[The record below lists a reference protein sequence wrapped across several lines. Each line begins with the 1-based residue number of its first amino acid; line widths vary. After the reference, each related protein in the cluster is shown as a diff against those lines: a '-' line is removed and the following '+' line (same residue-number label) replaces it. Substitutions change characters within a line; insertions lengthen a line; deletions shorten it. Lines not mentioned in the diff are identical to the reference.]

1 MTKKDSETKKEYS
14 NTHSD
19 TNKKNF
25 IDKTLNKMFFGLP
38 ESISKAQEG
47 FKIAYEKAEKKS
59 KAKSKAFSESLKDP
73 RKTERLSERIEKL
86 DKGY

>member
-1 MTKKDSETKKEYS
+1 MTKQDSDTKKEYS

-19 TNKKNF
+19 NKKKHF
-25 IDKTLNKMFFGLP
+25 IDKALNTLFLGIP

-59 KAKSKAFSESLKDP
+59 KAKSKAFRESLKDP

-86 DKGY
+86 K

>member
-19 TNKKNF
+19 NNKKNF
-25 IDKTLNKMFFGLP
+25 IDKSLNKMFFGLP

-47 FKIAYEKAEKKS
+47 FKIAAEKAEKKS
-59 KAKSKAFSESLKDP
+59 KARTEAFSESIRDP
-73 RKTERLSERIEKL
+73 IKRERLSERIEKL
-86 DKGY
+86 R

>member
-25 IDKTLNKMFFGLP
+25 IDKALNKMFFGLP

-47 FKIAYEKAEKKS
+47 FKIAAEKAEKKS
-59 KAKSKAFSESLKDP
+59 KARTEAFSESIRDP
-73 RKTERLSERIEKL
+73 IKRERLSERIEKL
-86 DKGY
+86 R